1 MDDSFG
7 GNGDC
12 GCHRTMLI
20 AAGVDD
26 AGARRSSLSRL
37 RVLKVVGRRSL
48 PSVIEATIIPAVLFY
63 VLFVSVGPVAAMV
76 AVLLWGYG
84 SLLRRLISGHPIPGI
99 LQLAIVGLTVRTIVG
114 IFSGTF
120 MYFLQPVA
128 ATVALGLVFL
138 GTLMFGRPMIARMA
152 SDFCPLSP
160 DIAGRPAIVRLFSGL
175 TLLWAGVHLLT
186 AGTTFALLVSLP
198 TETFVVLKSAVSM
211 PITASAIVLTV
222 WWSMRIARAEG
233 LIFARVAA

>member
-1 MDDSFG
+1 
-7 GNGDC
+7 
-12 GCHRTMLI
+12 
-20 AAGVDD
+20 
-26 AGARRSSLSRL
+26 
-37 RVLKVVGRRSL
+37 
-48 PSVIEATIIPAVLFY
+48 
-63 VLFVSVGPVAAMV
+63 
-76 AVLLWGYG
+76 
-84 SLLRRLISGHPIPGI
+84 